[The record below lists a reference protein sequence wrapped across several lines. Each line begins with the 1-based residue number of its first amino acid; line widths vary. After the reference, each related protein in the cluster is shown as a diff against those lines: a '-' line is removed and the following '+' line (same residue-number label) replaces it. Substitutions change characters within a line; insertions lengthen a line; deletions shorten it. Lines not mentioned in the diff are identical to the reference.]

1 MNPPIHTPD
10 HDLVDA
16 FLNDHLAELIAFRR
30 ALHAHPEL
38 SWQEFE
44 TTERIAERL
53 RVAGLEPRVLSSGT
67 GLICDIGPSEGPVVA
82 VRADIDAL
90 AMDDEKDVPYRSQ
103 VRGVAHACGHDVHT
117 TVALGVG
124 LAWANHH
131 VRRGRLRLLFE
142 PAEEQ
147 VPGGAL
153 QVIADGGLED
163 VVAVFAVHC
172 DPHVDAGAVAL
183 RAGPISS
190 AADSVEIELTGPG
203 GHTARPQETVDLV
216 RVAGQLADRLPDL
229 VAQRAAEWGHLL
241 CVFGAIHSGDASNVI
256 PTTARLGGSV
266 RTPEREVWKRA
277 EEIVESCAAEL
288 LRDTGARWDVT
299 YRSGVPPV
307 ENDPAA
313 TELARDAAARA
324 LGAARV
330 GEAARSV
337 GGDTY
342 AWYLEEAP
350 GTYIRLGVHGPD
362 GEGPRHDLHAG
373 SFDVDERSIATGIR
387 VLLASALAASD

>member
-1 MNPPIHTPD
+1 MSPRMHTTD
-10 HDLVDA
+10 HELVTA

-30 ALHAHPEL
+30 ALHAHPEP

-53 RVAGLEPRVLSSGT
+53 RVAGLTPRVLSSGT
-67 GLICDIGPSEGPVVA
+67 GLVCDIGPLEGPVVA

-124 LAWANHH
+124 LAWAAHYAQ
-131 VRRGRLRLLFE
+131 RGRLRLLFE

-163 VVAVFAVHC
+163 VIGVFGVHC
-172 DPHVDAGAVAL
+172 DPHIDAGTVAL

-190 AADSVEIELTGPG
+190 AADSVDIELTGPG

-216 RVAGQLADRLPDL
+216 RLAGRVADQLPDL
-229 VAQRAAEWGHLL
+229 VAEKAAEWGHLL
-241 CVFGAIHSGDASNVI
+241 CVFGAVHSGDASNVI

-277 EEIVESCAAEL
+277 EEIVEGGVAEL
-288 LRDTGARWDVT
+288 LRGTGARWEVT

-313 TELARDAAARA
+313 TELARDAAAKA
-324 LGAARV
+324 LGARNV
-330 GEAARSV
+330 GQAARSV

-342 AWYLEEAP
+342 AWYLEEVP
-350 GTYIRLGVHGPD
+350 GTYIRLGVHDPGD
-362 GEGPRHDLHAG
+362 DGPRHDLHAG
-373 SFDVDERSIATGIR
+373 GFDVDERAIETGVR
-387 VLLASALAASD
+387 VLLASALAAIA